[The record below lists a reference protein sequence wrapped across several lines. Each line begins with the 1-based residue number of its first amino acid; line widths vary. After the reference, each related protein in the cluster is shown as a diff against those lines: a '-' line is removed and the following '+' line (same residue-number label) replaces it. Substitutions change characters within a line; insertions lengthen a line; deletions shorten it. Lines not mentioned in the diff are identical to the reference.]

1 MNFTLEELNILLDLI
16 ISEIGKQTIK
26 NNQSLVNKYENI
38 KKKLY
43 VLTRNFR
50 G

>member
-16 ISEIGKQTIK
+16 ISEICKQTIK
-26 NNQSLVNKYENI
+26 NNQNLIDKYENI

-50 G
+50 S